1 MAAMVF
7 DFYTLRNGVRVML
20 VPMEGVQS
28 TAVGVYTGTGSRY
41 ESPQINGI
49 SHFLEHMAFKGT
61 RRFPTHKDTSFLEG
75 LGAIQNAWTDV
86 DATCYYCKIPAD
98 HWEAGLELAKE
109 LALFPTIPNKD
120 LEIERGVILEEIR
133 RRDDRPDELSG
144 EVLQEM
150 MFPGNPLGMTI
161 LGNPEVI
168 KAVSRGDFTAYH
180 SSQYVSK
187 NVLVVLAGKVDMKAV
202 KPRIEEWFS
211 DLEPKLPRNFEKPGP
226 GQTDARVKIMYKE
239 LSNQAHIELA
249 VPGLPLT
256 DPRRFAA
263 TLLTVYL
270 GRGLS
275 SRLFLELREKRGL
288 CYAVRAS
295 EERWVDT
302 GVWSVYAGLNIEK
315 LDDAVTAILS
325 EMARVKE
332 TKLTKKELAEAKEKV
347 RGPILFSAEDPLHQ
361 MDYYGRQ
368 ALDRPNEILTYDVLI
383 DRLMQIDAE
392 EIRQIANDL
401 FKAERLNL
409 AVVGPVKG
417 EEKLVKLLKV

>member
-1 MAAMVF
+1 
-7 DFYTLRNGVRVML
+7 
-20 VPMEGVQS
+20 
-28 TAVGVYTGTGSRY
+28 
-41 ESPQINGI
+41 
-49 SHFLEHMAFKGT
+49 
-61 RRFPTHKDTSFLEG
+61 
-75 LGAIQNAWTDV
+75 
-86 DATCYYCKIPAD
+86 
-98 HWEAGLELAKE
+98 
-109 LALFPTIPNKD
+109 
-120 LEIERGVILEEIR
+120 
-133 RRDDRPDELSG
+133 
-144 EVLQEM
+144 
-150 MFPGNPLGMTI
+150 
-161 LGNPEVI
+161 
-168 KAVSRGDFTAYH
+168 
-180 SSQYVSK
+180 
-187 NVLVVLAGKVDMKAV
+187 
-202 KPRIEEWFS
+202 
-211 DLEPKLPRNFEKPGP
+211 
-226 GQTDARVKIMYKE
+226 
-239 LSNQAHIELA
+239 
-249 VPGLPLT
+249 
-256 DPRRFAA
+256 
-263 TLLTVYL
+263 VYL